1 MGGGAEVSTTV
12 RTGLKGAPRGP
23 LPPAPSPRPTLPVVQ
38 TLRQA
43 TSTWAG
49 REGGGRL
56 GCALRLARTFFLSSL
71 CPEHGEQSPAQG
83 PQPLPTA
90 QTNNRR
96 NRRCPHE
103 AHPGTQG
110 GPVNA
115 PGV

>member
-49 REGGGRL
+49 REGGGRQ
-56 GCALRLARTFFLSSL
+56 GVHSDWPGHFFVQPVARAWRA
-71 CPEHGEQSPAQG
+71 E
-83 PQPLPTA
+83 
-90 QTNNRR
+90 
-96 NRRCPHE
+96 
-103 AHPGTQG
+103 PGT
-110 GPVNA
+110 GPSATTCCTN
-115 PGV
+115 